1 MQIADAQRDV
11 RTTFLGGFPGQLVS
25 GLIWLASAIL
35 ATWSTPRAAILTLI
49 LGGMFIFPF
58 TQLLLRLMGRPASL
72 PNADKRHP
80 MNALAIQTAFIIPIL
95 FPLIGAATLHHLYW
109 FYPAVLLVVG
119 AHYLPFTFL
128 YGMRMFLILGGLMI
142 VAGLLTGLYAPT
154 HFSLGGWIG
163 AALLL
168 TFALIGRSAVV
179 VR

>member
-1 MQIADAQRDV
+1 
-11 RTTFLGGFPGQLVS
+11 
-25 GLIWLASAIL
+25 
-35 ATWSTPRAAILTLI
+35 
-49 LGGMFIFPF
+49 
-58 TQLLLRLMGRPASL
+58 
-72 PNADKRHP
+72 

-109 FYPAVLLVVG
+109 FYPACLLVVG